1 MVKEASFEGK
11 RMINDRDINDYELL
25 SLFKT
30 GNDRAFKLIYERYWQ
45 LLYVAACKIL
55 NDEEEAKD
63 VVQDVFI
70 SFFNKG
76 PSLEIN
82 VSISVYLYSAV
93 RYKVFDYISR
103 KKVRDH
109 YMDSVEQFI
118 SAGNYSSDT
127 ALIEKEINAEI
138 EKEIQNLPQKMKEIF
153 ELSRRDQ
160 LSHKEIAD
168 LLNIS
173 DKTVKKQINN
183 AIKLIKPKV
192 LNHLRLLL

>member
-1 MVKEASFEGK
+1 
-11 RMINDRDINDYELL
+11 MINDRDINDYELL
-25 SLFKT
+25 SLFKA
-30 GNDRAFKLIYERYWQ
+30 GNENAFKLIYERYWQ
-45 LLYVAACKIL
+45 LLYIAACKIL
-55 NDEEEAKD
+55 KDEDEAKD
-63 VVQDVFI
+63 IVQDVFI

-76 PSLEIN
+76 AALEIN

-103 KKVRDH
+103 KKVRNH
-109 YMDSVEQFI
+109 YIDSVDQFI
-118 SAGNYSSDT
+118 AVGNYGTDS

-153 ELSRRDQ
+153 ELSRKDQ
-160 LSHKEIAD
+160 LSHREIAD
-168 LLNIS
+168 LLDIS

-192 LNHLRLLL
+192 LNHLKLLL